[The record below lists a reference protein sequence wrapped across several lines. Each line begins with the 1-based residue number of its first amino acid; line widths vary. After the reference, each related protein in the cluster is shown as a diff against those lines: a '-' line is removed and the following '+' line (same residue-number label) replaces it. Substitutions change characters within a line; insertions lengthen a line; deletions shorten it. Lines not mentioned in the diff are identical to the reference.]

1 MTYVNQEKKQR
12 AYGGRH
18 RRRRFLPARRWQRV
32 LIYLVIAIGY
42 IALMWYVVFP
52 WADRIVNRPT
62 V

>member
-1 MTYVNQEKKQR
+1 MTYVGQEKKR
-12 AYGGRH
+12 ASGGRH
-18 RRRRFLPARRWQRV
+18 RKRRFLPQRRWQRV
-32 LIYLVIAIGY
+32 MIYVLIAIGY

>member
-1 MTYVNQEKKQR
+1 MSAVKEKRKQ
-12 AYGGRH
+12 ALGGRH

-32 LIYLVIAIGY
+32 VLYLLLAIGY
-42 IALMWYVVFP
+42 IALMWFYVFP